1 MNSNKAI
8 LANPIHLLAFG
19 FGAGLSPKAP
29 GTVGTAVAVLIYL
42 ALPSMSPIIYAG
54 LVLLSF
60 IFGIW
65 LCGKT
70 AEDLGV
76 HDHGGIVWDEFVG
89 MWIALGLFPDNI
101 YGVLMAFTLFRLF
114 DVLKPWPI
122 SWLDEY
128 LPGGLGIMVDD
139 VVAGFMALLCLLAI
153 DRWLMPIIV

>member
-1 MNSNKAI
+1 MCS
-8 LANPIHLLAFG
+8 
-19 FGAGLSPKAP
+19 S
-29 GTVGTAVAVLIYL
+29 
-42 ALPSMSPIIYAG
+42 
-54 LVLLSF
+54 
-60 IFGIW
+60 
-65 LCGKT
+65 
-70 AEDLGV
+70 DL
-76 HDHGGIVWDEFVG
+76 EFVG